1 MPWPKKPKFIFTS
14 NNFDTE
20 EIFKVW
26 AASKVEEGVPY
37 IVGQHGNNY
46 GTLLWEGSWC
56 WPERAACDKFVTWGW
71 TTCEKEVPAFVFRNV
86 GRKPRQFDNAGGL
99 LLIEITRLPSTYNYD
114 TYYEFSLY
122 MKEQFRFVENL
133 SEHISQRVTAR
144 LHAEHKIYRG
154 FDEQRWK
161 DRSPQTKLEGGV
173 LNIMKLISQNRL
185 IVHSYD
191 STGLIETLALNIPT
205 ICFWRG
211 GLSHLLPSAKPYY
224 DLLNNAGILYYSPE
238 AAAEFVNFH
247 WEDLSKWWESKKV
260 QDARKIFCDQYART
274 SEHPAQELKDI
285 LTKNL

>member
-1 MPWPKKPKFIFTS
+1 
-14 NNFDTE
+14 
-20 EIFKVW
+20 
-26 AASKVEEGVPY
+26 
-37 IVGQHGNNY
+37 
-46 GTLLWEGSWC
+46 
-56 WPERAACDKFVTWGW
+56 
-71 TTCEKEVPAFVFRNV
+71 
-86 GRKPRQFDNAGGL
+86 
-99 LLIEITRLPSTYNYD
+99 
-114 TYYEFSLY
+114 
-122 MKEQFRFVENL
+122 
-133 SEHISQRVTAR
+133 
-144 LHAEHKIYRG
+144 
-154 FDEQRWK
+154 
-161 DRSPQTKLEGGV
+161 
-173 LNIMKLISQNRL
+173 MKLISQNRL